1 MCHDSFIWFSNIV
14 SNLVLLLMIN
24 SKSSHSK
31 RRLTDSEM
39 RDAVGRTKVALS
51 VLQKGDCKSGKE
63 MVEKALATWN

>member
-1 MCHDSFIWFSNIV
+1 VYINILFC
-14 SNLVLLLMIN
+14 SLTLCQLLVLFHMPN

-31 RRLTDSEM
+31 RRLTDSQM

-63 MVEKALATWN
+63 TVEKALATWS